1 MKTRNYG
8 LPYRSMGFLWALARL
23 GGGVML
29 KGDTIH
35 ARPFS
40 HAIKGPA
47 IVVSNH
53 VSMFDWYFIT
63 RALPH
68 TALHMVMG
76 RYFLGVKWF
85 DTLLRHGGVIPKAV
99 FAHDNASAIASM
111 RALRR
116 GGVLAVFP
124 EARLGVSGR
133 LESIPQENIV
143 MIKRLGLPVYSVH
156 IDGASLMNPKWGAR
170 RDGALVDVS
179 AKQLFTEEEI
189 KGTSLDAVR
198 DALYQDLWFDDFQ
211 FLADHPEIHYRVEKP
226 AEHLEYAVWSCP
238 KCGAKYTLESD
249 GNHIHCTACGL
260 SATMDD
266 RYGLSDGPATA
277 QGWYDNA
284 VDRLYA
290 EADKEGEGY
299 QLTSPVTL
307 ALLTH
312 KNKQGQRVA
321 GRGVC
326 VLDKNGLS
334 YQGTQDG
341 TDVHLS
347 FPLDG
352 MYVLPF
358 GAGKN
363 WVSYNDKAECF
374 IFRPDEKRMC
384 SQWYVASAWLKGI
397 PLPRYRERDF
407 S

>member
-170 RDGALVDVS
+170 RDGALVEVS
-179 AKQLFTEEEI
+179 ARQLFTAEEI

-307 ALLTH
+307 GTPDPQEQARATSRGTRGMRA
-312 KNKQGQRVA
+312 GQER
-321 GRGVC
+321 
-326 VLDKNGLS
+326 
-334 YQGTQDG
+334 
-341 TDVHLS
+341 
-347 FPLDG
+347 
-352 MYVLPF
+352 PF
-358 GAGKN
+358 
-363 WVSYNDKAECF
+363 
-374 IFRPDEKRMC
+374 
-384 SQWYVASAWLKGI
+384 
-397 PLPRYRERDF
+397 LPRHPGWNGRPSLLSVGRDVRPAVRGGKELGVIQRQGGMF
-407 S
+407 HLPP